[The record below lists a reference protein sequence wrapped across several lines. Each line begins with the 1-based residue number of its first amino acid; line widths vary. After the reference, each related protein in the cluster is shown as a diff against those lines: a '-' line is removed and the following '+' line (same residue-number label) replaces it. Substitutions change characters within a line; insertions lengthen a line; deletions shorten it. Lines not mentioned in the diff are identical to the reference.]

1 MAINHGYIGR
11 APSDSSVTVARQV
24 FNVSGVTT
32 DFTFT
37 SGYDVGY
44 LDVFING
51 TKIINGND
59 YTATDT
65 STISILNGG
74 ATNGDVIEAVAYKA
88 FNLGSSGSG
97 SVGISSGGV
106 TIGDASTLNFIGTG
120 NTFAVNGTSI
130 DISIE
135 GGGGGGI
142 GTALSE
148 NETSILSKIFKTPK
162 QLEIGTGTSI
172 KVTSDSSSGD
182 VAFCREGN
190 IHVAVGGTFH
200 IGSGT
205 TFVTNVFGVF

>member
-11 APSDSSVTVARQV
+11 APSDSTVTVARQV

-59 YTATDT
+59 YVASDT

-74 ATNGDVIEAVAYKA
+74 AQNGDVIEAVAYKA
-88 FNLGSSGSG
+88 FNLGTSG
-97 SVGISSGGV
+97 SVGVSSGGV
-106 TIGDASTLNFIGTG
+106 TIGQAETLNFTGTG
-120 NTFAVNGTSI
+120 NEFTVNGSTIDVSI
-130 DISIE
+130 S
-135 GGGGGGI
+135 GGGSGI
-142 GTALSE
+142 GTALSDDA
-148 NETSILSKIFKTPK
+148 TSILSKIFKTPK
-162 QLEIGTGTSI
+162 QLNIGNGESI
-172 KVTSDSSSGD
+172 TVSSDSSSGD

-205 TFVTNVFGVF
+205 TFVTNVFGIF

>member
-1 MAINHGYIGR
+1 MGINHGYIGR
-11 APSDSSVTVARQV
+11 APSDSSVTVARQI

-32 DFTFT
+32 NFTFA
-37 SGYDVGY
+37 SGYDIGY
-44 LDVFING
+44 LDVFVNGAKLIN
-51 TKIINGND
+51 TND
-59 YTATDT
+59 YVASDG
-65 STISILNGG
+65 STITILNGG
-74 ATNGDVIEAVAYKA
+74 ALNGDVIEAVAYKA

-120 NTFAVNGTSI
+120 NTFAVDGTTI

-148 NETSILSKIFKTPK
+148 NETSVLSKIFKTPK
-162 QLEIGTGTSI
+162 QLDIGAGTSI
-172 KVTSDSSSGD
+172 KVTSDSPSGD
-182 VAFCREGN
+182 TAFCREGN

-205 TFVTNVFGVF
+205 TFVTNVFGIF

>member
-11 APSDSSVTVARQV
+11 APSDSTVTVARQV

-74 ATNGDVIEAVAYKA
+74 AQNGDVIEAVAYKA
-88 FNLGSSGSG
+88 FNLGQSG
-97 SVGISSGGV
+97 SVGVSSGGV
-106 TIGDASTLNFIGTG
+106 TIGQAEILNFTGTG
-120 NTFAVNGTSI
+120 NEFTVNGSTI
-130 DISIE
+130 DVNIS
-135 GGGGGGI
+135 GDGSGI
-142 GTALSE
+142 GTALSDDA
-148 NETSILSKIFKTPK
+148 TSVLSKIFKTPK
-162 QLEIGTGTSI
+162 QLNIGSGESI
-172 KVTSDSSSGD
+172 TVSSDSSSGD
-182 VAFCREGN
+182 IAFCREGN

-205 TFVTNVFGVF
+205 TFITNVFGVF

>member
-11 APSDSSVTVARQV
+11 APSDSTVTVARQV

-74 ATNGDVIEAVAYKA
+74 AQNGDVIEAVAYKA
-88 FNLGSSGSG
+88 FNLGQSG
-97 SVGISSGGV
+97 SVGVSSGGV
-106 TIGDASTLNFIGTG
+106 TIGQAEILNFTGTG
-120 NTFAVNGTSI
+120 NEFTVNGSTI
-130 DISIE
+130 DVNISSD
-135 GGGGGGI
+135 GSGI
-142 GTALSE
+142 GTALSDDA
-148 NETSILSKIFKTPK
+148 TSVLSKIFKTPK
-162 QLEIGTGTSI
+162 QLNIGSGESI
-172 KVTSDSSSGD
+172 TVSSDSSSGD
-182 VAFCREGN
+182 IAFCREGN

-205 TFVTNVFGVF
+205 TFITNVFGVF

>member
-11 APSDSSVTVARQV
+11 APSDSTVTVARQI

-32 DFTFT
+32 NFTFT
-37 SGYDVGY
+37 SGYEVGY

-51 TKIINGND
+51 AKLINTND
-59 YTATDT
+59 YVASDS
-65 STISILNGG
+65 STIIILNGG
-74 ATNGDVIEAVAYKA
+74 ATNGDVIEAIAYKA

-120 NTFAVNGTSI
+120 NTFAVNGTTI

-142 GTALSE
+142 GTALSDD
-148 NETSILSKIFKTPK
+148 ETSILSKIFKTPE
-162 QLEIGTGTSI
+162 QIDIGAGKSI
-172 KVTSDSSSGD
+172 TIASDSSSGN

-190 IHVAVGGTFH
+190 IHVAVGSTFH

>member
-11 APSDSSVTVARQV
+11 APSDSTVTVARQV

-59 YTATDT
+59 YVASDT

-74 ATNGDVIEAVAYKA
+74 AQNGDVIEAVAYKA
-88 FNLGSSGSG
+88 FNLGTSG
-97 SVGISSGGV
+97 SVGVSSGGV
-106 TIGDASTLNFIGTG
+106 TIGQAETLNFTGTG
-120 NTFAVNGTSI
+120 NEFTVNGSTIDVSI
-130 DISIE
+130 S
-135 GGGGGGI
+135 GGGSGI
-142 GTALSE
+142 GTALSDDA
-148 NETSILSKIFKTPK
+148 TSILSKIFKTPK
-162 QLEIGTGTSI
+162 QLNIGNGESI
-172 KVTSDSSSGD
+172 TVSSDSSSGD